1 VVTRR
6 KERNEK
12 AEIVCRI
19 AEATELSQ
27 VQAEK
32 AVDAVLYEIKSALQQ
47 GDSVILRRFGTF
59 HVRAKRARIGR
70 NPKTGEEATIAARR
84 VVRFKSGNV
93 FKVAV
98 NGATAEPVLKVSGTD
113 EPSRPKRAMR
123 KKTAPASAKATPKQS
138 RRTTSKS
145 QTPK

>member
-1 VVTRR
+1 MR
-6 KERNEK
+6 K

-19 AEATELSQ
+19 AEATDLSQ

-98 NGATAEPVLKVSGTD
+98 NGATAEPVLQANGTD
-113 EPSRPKRAMR
+113 EPSRPKRATR
-123 KKTAPASAKATPKQS
+123 KKTAPASAKATPKRS
-138 RRTTSKS
+138 RRTTNPS
-145 QTPK
+145 QTR

>member
-1 VVTRR
+1 MR
-6 KERNEK
+6 K

-19 AEATELSQ
+19 AEATDLSQ

-98 NGATAEPVLKVSGTD
+98 NGATAEPVLQASGTD
-113 EPSRPKRAMR
+113 EPSRPKRATR
-123 KKTAPASAKATPKQS
+123 KKTAPASAKATPKRS
-138 RRTTSKS
+138 RRTTNPS
-145 QTPK
+145 QTR

>member
-1 VVTRR
+1 MR
-6 KERNEK
+6 K
-12 AEIVCRI
+12 AEIVCCI
-19 AEATELSQ
+19 AEATNLTQ

-98 NGATAEPVLKVSGTD
+98 NGATAEPVLQASGTD
-113 EPSRPKRAMR
+113 EPSRPKRATR
-123 KKTAPASAKATPKQS
+123 KKTAPASAKGTPKRS
-138 RRTTSKS
+138 RRTTNPS
-145 QTPK
+145 QTR

>member
-1 VVTRR
+1 MR
-6 KERNEK
+6 K

-19 AEATELSQ
+19 AEAKELSQ

-123 KKTAPASAKATPKQS
+123 KKTAPASAKAIPKQS
-138 RRTTSKS
+138 RRAVALKS
-145 QTPK
+145 PCAGCR

>member
-1 VVTRR
+1 MR
-6 KERNEK
+6 K
-12 AEIVCRI
+12 AEIVRRI
-19 AEATELSQ
+19 AEATDLTQ
-27 VQAEK
+27 VQAEE
-32 AVDAVLYEIKSALQQ
+32 AVDAIFDEIKSALQQ

-59 HVRAKRARIGR
+59 HVRAKRARVGR

-98 NGATAEPVLKVSGTD
+98 NGATAEPVLNASGTD
-113 EPSRPKRAMR
+113 EPSRPKRATR
-123 KKTAPASAKATPKQS
+123 KKTAPASAKATPKRS

>member
-1 VVTRR
+1 MR
-6 KERNEK
+6 K

-19 AEATELSQ
+19 AEATDLSQ

-98 NGATAEPVLKVSGTD
+98 NGATAEPVLQASGTD
-113 EPSRPKRAMR
+113 EPSGPKRATR
-123 KKTAPASAKATPKQS
+123 KKTAPASAKATPKRS
-138 RRTTSKS
+138 RRTTNPS
-145 QTPK
+145 QTR